1 MCIPEKDECPIN
13 DVKIDLTSKY
23 NEYISNQ
30 YKMACLNKLDE
41 GYSLYYTNKVTENNI
56 IVKFKFVN
64 SEGEKPRY
72 INEDNFIFDDDT
84 YKKSIT
90 ILEKEEAVEEEVIAE
105 EAEEEV
111 MVEEVEVLVAEEQE
125 EVEASAVEEVVLE
138 T

>member
-23 NEYISNQ
+23 NEYISNH
-30 YKMACLNKLDE
+30 YKMAYLNKLDE

-84 YKKSIT
+84 YEKSNYYHRKGGSSGGRSYSGGGGGAINT
-90 ILEKEEAVEEEVIAE
+90 NINW
-105 EAEEEV
+105 
-111 MVEEVEVLVAEEQE
+111 
-125 EVEASAVEEVVLE
+125 
-138 T
+138 